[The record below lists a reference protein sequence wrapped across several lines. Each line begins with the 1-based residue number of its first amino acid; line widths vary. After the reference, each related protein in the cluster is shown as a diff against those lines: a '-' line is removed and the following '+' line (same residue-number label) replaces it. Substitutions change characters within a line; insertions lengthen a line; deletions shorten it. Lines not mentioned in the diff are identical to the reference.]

1 MKNQLQN
8 RLDVRMHIPYGRQ
21 TITEQDIHAVL
32 DVLQADYL
40 TTGPTIEEFE
50 TQFSEYVGSSYA
62 IAVSSGTAALHAAM
76 FAIGIGPGDE
86 VIVPPITFAA
96 TANAVVYQGATPVFA
111 DVSPDTLL
119 IDPFKVIKKIT
130 SKTKAIIAVDYAGQP
145 CDYLSLR
152 LIAEQ
157 NNLFLISDACH
168 ALGAEYRGRRTGSLA
183 DITVFS
189 FHPVK
194 HITTG
199 EGGMVTTDQKSLAE
213 KMRLFRNHGINSD
226 HRSRLQ
232 TGTWYYEMVEL
243 GYNYR
248 ISDIQC
254 ALGISQLR
262 QLPDFLDAR
271 RRIARYYDAAFSGE
285 TRIQPLSSGS
295 DILHAYHLYV
305 VRIDFSKLKVNR
317 KRIFTILHESGI
329 GTNVHYIPVH
339 LHPFYRERFH
349 TRKGLCP
356 VAEKAYEQILSLP
369 VFSSMTEAEA
379 DYCSGTL
386 MEVVESA
393 LPDRPG
399 DIELF
404 ESFHHIPLGE
414 SHA

>member
-1 MKNQLQN
+1 MKNQLLN
-8 RLDVRMHIPYGRQ
+8 RLDRRMYIPYGRQ

-40 TTGPTIEEFE
+40 TTGPTVEAFE
-50 TQFSEYVGSSYA
+50 KQFSEYVGSSYA

-76 FAIGIGPGDE
+76 FAIGVGPGDE

-119 IDPFKVIKKIT
+119 IDPFKVIRKIT
-130 SKTKAIIAVDYAGQP
+130 PKTKAIIAVDYAGQP

-226 HRSRLQ
+226 HRSRQQ

-271 RRIARYYDAAFSGE
+271 RKIARYYDTAFSGE

-305 VRIDFSKLKVNR
+305 VRIDFSKLKANR
-317 KRIFTILHESGI
+317 KTVYTILHENGI

-339 LHPFYRERFH
+339 LHPFYRERFK

-356 VAEKAYEQILSLP
+356 VAEKAYDQILSLP
-369 VFSSMTEAEA
+369 IFPSMTEAEA
-379 DYCSGTL
+379 EYCSGTL
-386 MEVVESA
+386 LEVVESA